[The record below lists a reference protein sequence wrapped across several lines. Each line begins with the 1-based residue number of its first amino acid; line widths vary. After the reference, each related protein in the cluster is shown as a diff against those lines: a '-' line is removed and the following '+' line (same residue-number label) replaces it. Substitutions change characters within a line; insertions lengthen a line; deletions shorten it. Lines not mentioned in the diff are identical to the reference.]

1 MSGGEQQMLALGM
14 ALMTRPKWL
23 LLDEPCTGLA
33 PIIIEAVMKRLVE
46 INERYGT
53 GLIIVEQN
61 VPITLQAINRAVI
74 LKAGRIVFEGPAPEL
89 AAKKDLWHW
98 F

>member
-1 MSGGEQQMLALGM
+1 M

-33 PIIIEAVMKRLVE
+33 PIIVEAVMKRLVE
-46 INERYGT
+46 VNERYGT
-53 GLIIVEQN
+53 GLVIVEQN
-61 VPITLQAINRAVI
+61 VPIALQAIDRAVI
-74 LKAGRIVFEGPAPEL
+74 LKAGRIVFDGSATEL
-89 AAKKDLWHW
+89 AAKKDLWQW